1 MDPTIQSEGSLAIT
15 ILMMALAMALLALLL
30 TYVKQILHRKNQMM
44 TVSNDV

>member
-1 MDPTIQSEGSLAIT
+1 
-15 ILMMALAMALLALLL
+15 MMALAMALLALLL